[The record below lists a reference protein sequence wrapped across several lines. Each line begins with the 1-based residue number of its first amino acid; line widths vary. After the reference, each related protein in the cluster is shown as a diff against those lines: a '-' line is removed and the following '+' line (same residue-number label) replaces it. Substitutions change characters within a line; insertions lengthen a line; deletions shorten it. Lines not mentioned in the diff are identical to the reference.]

1 MKFNVMGFIPTLL
14 LILPVVFA
22 CFKTPADRP
31 DLPEENIIV
40 FIAKCV
46 GRFGCIGYMSLIIG
60 GYQVAF
66 SSKLLFVL
74 WLIISIAAVAF
85 YWLMWAAQYKK
96 GNHFEDMYKTG
107 IPLFIIPGAYVLLT
121 GLLTLNMMLI
131 IFSALDLVCEYCAAY
146 TVRKQLREG
155 ITVSDDDDNEE
166 DEVED
171 TDTTAEEKSETEQT
185 AQTEQEETQTDN
197 NENDGNAD
205 E

>member
-46 GRFGCIGYMSLIIG
+46 GRFGCIGYMCLAIG
-60 GYQVAF
+60 DYKVGF

-74 WLIISIAAVAF
+74 WIILSIATVAF

-155 ITVSDDDDNEE
+155 ITVSNDDDDNEE

-171 TDTTAEEKSETEQT
+171 TDKAAEGKAETE
-185 AQTEQEETQTDN
+185 QTEQEEAQT
-197 NENDGNAD
+197 ENDGNNDNAD